1 MDGLSSCSQ
10 CLCEWQRLCG
20 LPTAGRERILGLR
33 PRAVSL
39 LLRRARQHHSHQAA
53 SLLETIRNLDPSSVR
68 LGNLPREDEPNS
80 AAAGLCRVERREDIC
95 GIQETGAIVF
105 DKEMN
110 ILIGDI
116 PSHAN
121 LSICI

>member
-1 MDGLSSCSQ
+1 MQGLSSCSQ
-10 CLCEWQRLCG
+10 CLCERQRLCG

-39 LLRRARQHHSHQAA
+39 LLRRARQYHPHQAA

-68 LGNLPREDEPNS
+68 LGNLPREDKPNS
-80 AAAGLCRVERREDIC
+80 AAAGLCRVERREDIRR
-95 GIQETGAIVF
+95 IQKTGAVVF

-110 ILIGDI
+110 ILVGDV
-116 PSHAN
+116 PPHAN
-121 LSICI
+121 LSIRI